1 MDVKKSPKASLE
13 DKRIM
18 FVLMGFVFVLA
29 IIYVAF
35 EWTQKEVTVYKIEDT
50 AALDFEQEVVQQTVQ
65 EETPP
70 PPPPPAPDV
79 IEEIQIVENT
89 EETKDISF
97 TSEDNDKKIQEVVK
111 VPIAEPVEEDPDEHV
126 VYVAAEFPPE
136 FPGGVEKLM
145 EFIQQTLKYPVI
157 AQENNIQGRVI
168 CQFTVKR
175 DGSVGDIKVVRSIDP
190 SLDKEAIRV
199 IQAMPKWK
207 PGRQRTKAVNCKFT
221 LPIVFRLQ

>member
-111 VPIAEPVEEDPDEHV
+111 VPIAEPVEEDPEEHV

>member
-111 VPIAEPVEEDPDEHV
+111 VPIAEPVEEDPDEHA

>member
-1 MDVKKSPKASLE
+1 MNIKKSPEASLE
-13 DKRIM
+13 GKRTTFI
-18 FVLMGFVFVLA
+18 LMGFVFVLA
-29 IIYVAF
+29 VVYAAF
-35 EWTQKEVTVYKIEDT
+35 EWTQKEVTVYKVESSD
-50 AALDFEQEVVQQTVQ
+50 ALIFEEEVIQQTVQ

-79 IEEIQIVENT
+79 IEEIQIVED
-89 EETKDISF
+89 TKDTRDIVFS
-97 TSEDNDKKIQEVVK
+97 SEDDDKKAQEIIKIPV
-111 VPIAEPVEEDPDEHV
+111 AEPVEEDPDEHI

-145 EFIQQTLKYPVI
+145 EFIQSTLKYPII

-175 DGSVGDIKVVRSIDP
+175 DGSVGDIKVVRSVDP

-199 IQAMPKWK
+199 IEAMPKWK